1 MAKRKS
7 SLNIDFSCFAEYA
20 EKLDK
25 LGADLKHI
33 FGNAM
38 EKAAK
43 QVEEDTRAAMADA
56 NLPARGIYSSGDT
69 MESIVTDAKVEWKGS
84 YGEIPLG
91 FDKSKPGAGGFLIT
105 GTPKMLPNAK
115 LEDIYGRKK
124 YESDIRKQIREDLEK
139 EVKRHMGG

>member
-43 QVEEDTRAAMADA
+43 QVEEDTRA
-56 NLPARGIYSSGDT
+56 T
-69 MESIVTDAKVEWKGS
+69 
-84 YGEIPLG
+84 
-91 FDKSKPGAGGFLIT
+91 
-105 GTPKMLPNAK
+105 
-115 LEDIYGRKK
+115 
-124 YESDIRKQIREDLEK
+124 IRE
-139 EVKRHMGG
+139 VRSPPIS